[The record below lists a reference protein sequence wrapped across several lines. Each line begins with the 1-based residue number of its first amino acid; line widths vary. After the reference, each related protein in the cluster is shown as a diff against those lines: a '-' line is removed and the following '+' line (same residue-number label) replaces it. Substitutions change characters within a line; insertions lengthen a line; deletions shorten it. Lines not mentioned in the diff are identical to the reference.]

1 MDLQLDDLRKR
12 LADKQLNLAVTD
24 AAKNF
29 IIEEGYDPIY
39 GARPLKRFIQSRVE
53 TALARKIIAE
63 DPMPGT
69 VYVADVR
76 DGNLVLEAEP
86 PKAE

>member
-1 MDLQLDDLRKR
+1 M
-12 LADKQLNLAVTD
+12 
-24 AAKNF
+24 
-29 IIEEGYDPIY
+29 EGGYDPIY
-39 GARPLKRFIQSRVE
+39 GARPLKRFLQHSVE